1 MTHEEAEGDASGAAG
16 AKQPDAARILFPGYD
31 LAEQHFFRD
40 AFEATRKAEPFLGQI
55 ELLESDHA
63 GPIRSVTGERPF
75 DSPLKLHEA
84 QMTIKIADI
93 ETMSF
98 DAYATMVKTSSEQL
112 MQAFAKTVFGEM
124 NALIEHVGNTVDGK
138 DKSLF
143 KQFKEGIMKVALDF
157 DDDGKL
163 VPKQLVVP
171 PERLV
176 QAQAVWEAVWR
187 DSEVQAHVV
196 AERDKFLAIRGRR
209 QLLSPC

>member
-1 MTHEEAEGDASGAAG
+1 MA
-16 AKQPDAARILFPGYD
+16 
-31 LAEQHFFRD
+31 
-40 AFEATRKAEPFLGQI
+40 
-55 ELLESDHA
+55 
-63 GPIRSVTGERPF
+63 
-75 DSPLKLHEA
+75 
-84 QMTIKIADI
+84 IKMADI
-93 ETMSF
+93 ETMSY

-124 NALIEHVGNTVDGK
+124 NALIEHVGNAVDGK
-138 DKSLF
+138 GRSLF
-143 KQFKEGIMKVALDF
+143 EQFKEGIMKVALDF

-176 QAQAVWEAVWR
+176 EAQAAWEAVWR

-196 AERDKFLAIRGRR
+196 AERDKFLANRGRR